1 MQVSLRSAAGSGS
14 LPLRAA
20 QSGVSPEQSFTDM
33 LQGTHSAEAPTHSST
48 TKIKGDAQRG
58 SDDAKKPAAATPAA
72 TKPVATTREDQSAK
86 PAVQPVLSP
95 PALSPVPI
103 SMPMQLPVP
112 LPFLSAEENL
122 DGNTADIN
130 TGGSTTAAS
139 LADATNSTPQ
149 DLPGGTVRLPSPEL
163 ATAQAQ
169 QESHAET
176 LSSSGVLSFPLLP
189 AQASS
194 ENKVHA
200 EKPSSAAPG
209 KSVESTRAATGTAR
223 PDATISAPAPVS
235 KMADGTLSR
244 VSEGTPATSQRAFAP
259 AKQPPAAAQ
268 GIAAPTNPNAGTAV
282 GSNPISNMGIP
293 AAYPA
298 AQGSSTNPSQPDA
311 RDGTGAVAAGKP
323 KGRAD
328 GSGST
333 AAASVP
339 VSTFSGALAS
349 TAVVGVRDGASSA
362 AAIGGHA
369 SAQPGSAEAAGTAAG
384 AGSGSLSARGETNA
398 STELPSVTNA
408 RLMQSLSR
416 SEMQISVHSQDFG
429 RVSIQ
434 TAYGREAISAQ
445 ITLESSQL
453 GSALSNHVP
462 AMEQKLSQD
471 HGLRASVSI
480 DTQTRG
486 DGGGSGQNPEAQ
498 SQSNRRSNFVPQ
510 SPSLLASSPEPVPVA
525 SVGPAGFTPAP
536 HSRLDIHI

>member
-58 SDDAKKPAAATPAA
+58 SDDAKKPAI
-72 TKPVATTREDQSAK
+72 TTRQNQSMK
-86 PAVQPVLSP
+86 PAVQPALPAATLS
-95 PALSPVPI
+95 SVPI
-103 SMPMQLPVP
+103 PIPMPMPMPLPVP
-112 LPFLSAEENL
+112 LPVLPAEENPGG
-122 DGNTADIN
+122 DDADIN
-130 TGGSTTAAS
+130 AGSSMTAAS
-139 LADATNSTPQ
+139 PADSTNSTPQ
-149 DLPGGTVRLPSPEL
+149 DLPGGAVRLPSSEL

-169 QESHAET
+169 QAGHAET
-176 LSSSGVLSFPLLP
+176 LESPGLLSFPLLS

-209 KSVESTRAATGTAR
+209 KSMESTHAGMGTAK

-235 KMADGTLSR
+235 KMSDGSQSPI
-244 VSEGTPATSQRAFAP
+244 SEATSAASQRALAL
-259 AKQPPAAAQ
+259 AKQPHAAAQ
-268 GIAAPTNPNAGTAV
+268 GTAPPTNPNAGTAV
-282 GSNPISNMGIP
+282 GSNPVSNMGIQ
-293 AAYPA
+293 AAYPT
-298 AQGSSTNPSQPDA
+298 AQGSSTNTSQQDT
-311 RDGTGAVAAGKP
+311 RGGTDAVAAVKP

-328 GSGST
+328 LSGST
-333 AAASVP
+333 AAASAP

-349 TAVVGVRDGASSA
+349 TAVVGVRDGAISA

-369 SAQPGSAEAAGTAAG
+369 SAQPGSADAAG
-384 AGSGSLSARGETNA
+384 AAGGARSGSLSARGETNA
-398 STELPSVTNA
+398 PSELPSVTNA

-416 SEMQISVHSQDFG
+416 SEMQINVHSQEFG

-445 ITLESSQL
+445 ITLENSQL
-453 GSALSNHVP
+453 GSALSTHVP
-462 AMEQKLSQD
+462 VMEQKLSQD
-471 HGLRASVSI
+471 HGLRASVTI

-486 DGGGSGQNPEAQ
+486 DAGGSSRDTQTQ
-498 SQSNRRSNFVPQ
+498 SQSNRRSGSFPQ
-510 SPSLLASSPEPVPVA
+510 SPSLLSSSPEPVPVA
-525 SVGPAGFTPAP
+525 SVAPAGFTRSQ